1 MRSFRTA
8 SLALFFTLS
17 AHHALAQSPQETHA
31 PAAETSNQ
39 TSTAPTAE
47 PQIAPAAAASAAAP
61 AAAAAPGIATAE
73 PVVATTEANV
83 APTEGGSAAAE
94 LDDDQGGAADSL
106 LNGEALK
113 IYGFGDVGYRHML
126 VPKSSPWL
134 VYLNR
139 HPSIFV
145 GHLNF
150 YFDSQLSER
159 WRALAEV
166 RFTYLPQGGWQTTD
180 GVVHHNDTRSAD
192 YMDFTRDHPVGG
204 LMIERAFIEY
214 SAASWL
220 TLQAGQFLTPY
231 GIWNVDHGSPVIIGV
246 TPPYMVG
253 ARLLPDSQVGLL
265 GFGRISL
272 VDDLEL
278 SYALGVSN
286 GRTDLIAYEDLDDN
300 KALTA
305 RLALTYRG
313 SGELTLG
320 STLYAGTTT
329 DNTRAIYFEGSSPKS
344 REDINYEVKERS
356 LAADLRYINGP
367 LHFQAEGV
375 LNDRKFTDRGRPT
388 QDVGL
393 APDRRNIGGY
403 ALVGYRTPLF
413 GIMPY
418 VKAESSPDPALQ
430 NLGVDQNVLLFTGGL
445 NYRPVPRVVFKGEYT
460 YGFFPDHKPGTFGDN
475 PVAGIDLQI
484 AWAF

>member
-1 MRSFRTA
+1 MRALPTSYFA
-8 SLALFFTLS
+8 LILALATTS
-17 AHHALAQSPQETHA
+17 AHAQEPHAEHETQSSAHDPAEA
-31 PAAETSNQ
+31 PATSATEASSAATTPATQ
-39 TSTAPTAE
+39 AVAAPQGAAATSAT
-47 PQIAPAAAASAAAP
+47 AASAEGPVAAP
-61 AAAAAPGIATAE
+61 
-73 PVVATTEANV
+73 EA
-83 APTEGGSAAAE
+83 GSAAAE
-94 LDDDQGGAADSL
+94 LVDEQPGATDSL

-113 IYGFGDVGYRHML
+113 IYGFGDVGYRQML

-139 HPSIFV
+139 HPSVFV

-180 GVVHHNDTRSAD
+180 GVVHHRDTRTAD

-265 GFGRISL
+265 GSGRISL

-278 SYALGVSN
+278 SYALGISN
-286 GRTDLIAYEDLDDN
+286 GRTDLIAYEDMDDN

-313 SGELTLG
+313 AGELTLG
-320 STLYAGTTT
+320 STLYTGTNTDTT
-329 DNTRAIYFEGSSPKS
+329 REIYFEGASPKS
-344 REDINYEVKERS
+344 RENITYQVKERS
-356 LAADLRYINGP
+356 LAADLRYVNGP

-375 LNDRKFTDRGRPT
+375 LNDRKFTDKGRPT
-388 QDVGL
+388 QGAGL
-393 APDRRNIGGY
+393 SPDRRNIGGY

-418 VKAESSPDPALQ
+418 VKVESSPDPALQ
-430 NLGVDQNVLLFTGGL
+430 DLGVDQNVMLFTGGL
-445 NYRPVPRVVFKGEYT
+445 NYRPVPRVVFKGEFT
-460 YGFFPDHKPGTFGDN
+460 YGFFPDHKPNTFADN
-475 PVAGIDLQI
+475 PLAGIDLQI